1 MWSEAERE
9 DWIEHDGDAP
19 CIAGE
24 VVSRCGGHGAVG
36 GGEAEDQAGLCSG
49 SSGHLPLCG
58 GCAASGV
65 SNRNCVHTGTCVGAH
80 DAAATDGSVA
90 YDPPV
95 NVRPS
100 WIDTK
105 HTGHFGTGFAD
116 YSGTEGG
123 ESITWTL
130 RACTAGYYH
139 LNFGYALRSGNR
151 PMRVSV
157 NGNIVGGCDTL
168 GRVHSVDGGDDSAKC
183 QIGQA
188 MGKAHLLSFPA
199 TGGWSNW
206 GQVGTKAYLAPD
218 GNGRVTVKLESAGFT
233 GPNID
238 GLEVLPAC
246 TAAAHIDGQPSGC
259 GDTPPA
265 DLGDYEGCRNCD
277 CHECADPNNPASFPM
292 YLAVTADHAHGQ
304 TATDRGVESYIRWRQ
319 ATDKHSMWVGR
330 LDPDYR
336 FGKFR
341 PGQLGNYHNELV
353 PPGAIGGDCSNGAS
367 SALRYLHTAFG
378 HFMSLSACTRP
389 NLDFAQV
396 RRTAQPSSPTAA
408 GMTPATRTPTPTAA
422 ACSSKAPETAAP
434 L

>member
-1 MWSEAERE
+1 MPTTRRATTATPTQTGTIAIRDSAEGGCRCASSPAAGSLRLLHAALLKRNTAPQVPSTIWSEAERE

-36 GGEAEDQAGLCSG
+36 GGEAEDQAGMCSG
-49 SSGHLPLCG
+49 ASSGETLPLCG

-65 SNRNCVHTGTCVGAH
+65 SNRDCVHTDTCVGAH
-80 DAAATDGSVA
+80 DAAATDGSVV
-90 YDPPV
+90 YDPPA
-95 NVRPS
+95 RQYP
-100 WIDTK
+100 WIDTQ

-123 ESITWTL
+123 ESITWKL

-151 PMRVSV
+151 PMRVLV
-157 NGNIVGGCDTL
+157 NDNVVGGCDTL

-206 GQVGTKAYLAPD
+206 GQAGTKAYLAPD
-218 GNGRVTVKLESAGFT
+218 GTGMVTVKLESAGFT

-246 TAAAHIDGQPSGC
+246 TGDGC
-259 GDTPPA
+259 GDIPAA

-304 TATDRGVESYIRWRQ
+304 TSTDRGVESYIKWRQ

-330 LDPDYR
+330 LNPDYR

-353 PPGAIGGDCSNGAS
+353 PPGAIGGDCSNG
-367 SALRYLHTAFG
+367 T
-378 HFMSLSACTRP
+378 SLSRRV
-389 NLDFAQV
+389 AQ
-396 RRTAQPSSPTAA
+396 RR
-408 GMTPATRTPTPTAA
+408 
-422 ACSSKAPETAAP
+422 
-434 L
+434 LHI